1 MTVQQNWLNGE
12 LQAQIREF
20 QQQMLPKIPKEILD
34 TFEKTT
40 TDLIKTG
47 IAERALHE
55 GAKAPDFTL
64 PNAKGQQVKFSDLLA
79 KGPAV
84 VTFYRGGW

>member
-1 MTVQQNWLNGE
+1 MTTQANWLNGE

-20 QQQMLPKIPKEILD
+20 QQQVLPKLPKGVVD

-40 TDLIKTG
+40 IDLIKTG

-55 GAKAPDFTL
+55 GAMAPDFTL
-64 PNAKGQQVKFSDLLA
+64 PNAIGQQVRFAEVLA

>member
-1 MTVQQNWLNGE
+1 MTIQANWLNGE
-12 LQAQIREF
+12 LQQQIREF

-40 TDLIKTG
+40 ADLIQTG

-55 GAKAPDFTL
+55 GATAPDFML
-64 PNAKGQQVKFSDLLA
+64 PNAQGQQVRFSDVLT
-79 KGPAV
+79 KGPV
-84 VTFYRGGW
+84 VLTFYRGGW